1 MFFLFLFLKFNNG
14 YKKTNCILC
23 HNFLFIVYHKKETC
37 SAQHL
42 LKAGHIV
49 KLPYHNSP
57 QSPFEVKSVITYT
70 DHFFEYVLFSKTIL
84 KFFCSEIGKG
94 EVWEG
99 KKLLVL

>member
-1 MFFLFLFLKFNNG
+1 MGIKRPIVSHVTISYLLCIT
-14 YKKTNCILC
+14 KKRHVALSIYLRPGT
-23 HNFLFIVYHKKETC
+23 
-37 SAQHL
+37 L
-42 LKAGHIV
+42 LSC
-49 KLPYHNSP
+49 LYHNSP

>member
-1 MFFLFLFLKFNNG
+1 MYN
-14 YKKTNCILC
+14 KTNCILC

-42 LKAGHIV
+42 PKGGTL
-49 KLPYHNSP
+49 LSCLNHNSP
-57 QSPFEVKSVITYT
+57 QSSFEVKSVITYT